1 MNTALVVALVAAA
14 AVTVV
19 EAGCQ
24 KLTVSPGVLTKK
36 LKPYTRTNNKGK
48 PVADRW
54 ISLDIST
61 LSTLTLF
68 TISKLSTQSVL
79 VGSDQVQLRLLQERG
94 QAVRLPHAQVV
105 PGWEREEGFK

>member
-1 MNTALVVALVAAA
+1 MNLVLVVAVLAAA

-54 ISLDIST
+54 VSLDIST
-61 LSTLTLF
+61 PSIISVISTLSTR
-68 TISKLSTQSVL
+68 QSVL
-79 VGSDQVQLRLLQERG
+79 VGPDQVQLRHLQERR

-105 PGWEREEGFK
+105 PGWQLQKGLK

>member
-1 MNTALVVALVAAA
+1 MDMNTALVVAVVAAA

-61 LSTLTLF
+61 LSAIP
-68 TISKLSTQSVL
+68 TISTLSTPVL
-79 VGSDQVQLRLLQERG
+79 AGG
-94 QAVRLPHAQVV
+94 T
-105 PGWEREEGFK
+105 

>member
-1 MNTALVVALVAAA
+1 MNTVLVVAVLAAA

-54 ISLDIST
+54 VSLDIST
-61 LSTLTLF
+61 PSTISTLSTR
-68 TISKLSTQSVL
+68 QSVL
-79 VGSDQVQLRLLQERG
+79 VGPDQVQLRHLQERR

-105 PGWEREEGFK
+105 PGWQLQKGLK

>member
-1 MNTALVVALVAAA
+1 MNTVLVVAVLAAA

-54 ISLDIST
+54 VSLDIST
-61 LSTLTLF
+61 PSTISTLSTR
-68 TISKLSTQSVL
+68 QSVL
-79 VGSDQVQLRLLQERG
+79 VGPDQVQLRHLQERR

-105 PGWEREEGFK
+105 PGWQL

>member
-1 MNTALVVALVAAA
+1 MNLVLVVAVLAAA

-54 ISLDIST
+54 VSLDIST
-61 LSTLTLF
+61 PSTISTLSTR
-68 TISKLSTQSVL
+68 QSVL
-79 VGSDQVQLRLLQERG
+79 VGPDQVQLRHLQERR

-105 PGWEREEGFK
+105 PGWQLQKGLK

>member
-1 MNTALVVALVAAA
+1 MDMNTALVVAVLAAA

-61 LSTLTLF
+61 LFYTY
-68 TISKLSTQSVL
+68 TIYNI
-79 VGSDQVQLRLLQERG
+79 
-94 QAVRLPHAQVV
+94 
-105 PGWEREEGFK
+105 

>member
-1 MNTALVVALVAAA
+1 MNTVLVVAVLAAA

-54 ISLDIST
+54 VSLELDVSTPST
-61 LSTLTLF
+61 LSIY
-68 TISKLSTQSVL
+68 TISTRQSVL
-79 VGSDQVQLRLLQERG
+79 VGPDQVQLWLLQERR

-105 PGWEREEGFK
+105 PGWQLQKGLK

>member
-1 MNTALVVALVAAA
+1 MNTALVVAVLAAA

-61 LSTLTLF
+61 LSILSAIS
-68 TISKLSTQSVL
+68 TISTLSTRQSLL
-79 VGSDQVQLRLLQERG
+79 VGPDQVQLRLLQERG

-105 PGWEREEGFK
+105 PGWKL

>member
-1 MNTALVVALVAAA
+1 MNTALVVAVLAAA

-61 LSTLTLF
+61 ISTLF

-79 VGSDQVQLRLLQERG
+79 VGPDQVQLRLLQERG

-105 PGWEREEGFK
+105 PGWKL

>member
-1 MNTALVVALVAAA
+1 MNTVLVVAVLAAA

-54 ISLDIST
+54 VSLDIST
-61 LSTLTLF
+61 PSTISTLSTR
-68 TISKLSTQSVL
+68 QSVL
-79 VGSDQVQLRLLQERG
+79 VGPDQVQLRLLQERR

-105 PGWEREEGFK
+105 PGWQLQKGLK

>member
-1 MNTALVVALVAAA
+1 MNLVLVVAVLAAA

-54 ISLDIST
+54 VSLDIST
-61 LSTLTLF
+61 PSTISTLSTR
-68 TISKLSTQSVL
+68 QSVL
-79 VGSDQVQLRLLQERG
+79 VGPDQVQLRHLQERR

-105 PGWEREEGFK
+105 PGWELQKGLK

>member
-1 MNTALVVALVAAA
+1 MNTALVVAVLAAV

-54 ISLDIST
+54 VSLDIST
-61 LSTLTLF
+61 PSTISTLSTR
-68 TISKLSTQSVL
+68 QSVL
-79 VGSDQVQLRLLQERG
+79 VGPDQVQLRHLQERR

-105 PGWEREEGFK
+105 PGWQL

>member
-1 MNTALVVALVAAA
+1 MNTVLVVAVLAAA

-54 ISLDIST
+54 VSLDIST
-61 LSTLTLF
+61 PSTISTLSTR
-68 TISKLSTQSVL
+68 QSVL
-79 VGSDQVQLRLLQERG
+79 VGPDQVQLRHLQERR

-105 PGWEREEGFK
+105 PGWELQKGLK

>member
-1 MNTALVVALVAAA
+1 MNLVLVVAVVAAA

-54 ISLDIST
+54 ISIDIS
-61 LSTLTLF
+61 TLF

-79 VGSDQVQLRLLQERG
+79 VGSDEVQLRLLQERG

-105 PGWEREEGFK
+105 PGWKL